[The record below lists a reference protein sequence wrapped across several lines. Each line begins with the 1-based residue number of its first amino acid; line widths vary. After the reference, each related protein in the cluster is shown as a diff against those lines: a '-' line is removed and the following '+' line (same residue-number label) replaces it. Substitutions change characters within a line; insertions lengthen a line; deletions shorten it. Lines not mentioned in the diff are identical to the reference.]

1 MKSLIREF
9 DQLAVIVEPAK
20 FEFGI
25 RDSDDEIYLATATVG
40 DAVLISGNMRD
51 FTEPRYGSVEVWSL
65 REFINQTS

>member
-1 MKSLIREF
+1 M
-9 DQLAVIVEPAK
+9 AVIVEPAK

>member
-25 RDSDDEIYLATATVG
+25 RNSD